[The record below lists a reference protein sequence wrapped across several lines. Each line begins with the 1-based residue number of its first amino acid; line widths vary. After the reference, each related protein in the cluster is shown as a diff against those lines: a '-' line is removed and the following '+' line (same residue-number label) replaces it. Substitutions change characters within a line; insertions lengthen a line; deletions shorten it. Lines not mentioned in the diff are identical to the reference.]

1 MSFTIQF
8 TIDRIIAL
16 PRRVPRHLRVA
27 VRVRGTR
34 VRRATRQ
41 YRRLKGPGR
50 CCHLVITA
58 AIAWLIANEA
68 MNGAAAAAAMV
79 VDDEVG
85 RSEEIERGEVTPFIS
100 IE

>member
-34 VRRATRQ
+34 VGRATRQ

-68 MNGAAAAAAMV
+68 MNGAAAAMV

-85 RSEEIERGEVTPFIS
+85 RSEEIGSREVTPFIS

>member
-1 MSFTIQF
+1 M
-8 TIDRIIAL
+8 
-16 PRRVPRHLRVA
+16 A

-85 RSEEIERGEVTPFIS
+85 RSEEIERGEVTPPFIS

>member
-68 MNGAAAAAAMV
+68 MNGMAAAAMV
-79 VDDEVG
+79 VDDEMG
-85 RSEEIERGEVTPFIS
+85 RSEEIERGEVTPPFIS

>member
-1 MSFTIQF
+1 M
-8 TIDRIIAL
+8 
-16 PRRVPRHLRVA
+16 
-27 VRVRGTR
+27 
-34 VRRATRQ
+34 
-41 YRRLKGPGR
+41 KGPGR

>member
-68 MNGAAAAAAMV
+68 MNGAAAAAMV

>member
-68 MNGAAAAAAMV
+68 MNGAAAAMV
-79 VDDEVG
+79 VDDEVD
-85 RSEEIERGEVTPFIS
+85 RSEEIGSREVTPFIS